1 MSMYSKESIRKQ
13 ILTYAELLWGRK
25 ITNQSDIMVRLLV
38 EELTEELFLMRN
50 SLENIG
56 QTLLEKLAVKL
67 TPPQYLSV
75 RPAHTVLRMKT
86 SDPQYILSHKTP
98 FYLKH
103 LPDSLKNKDIENI
116 IFYPLTD
123 TNLFNIDIDYV
134 VHSSD
139 LFTVSSDN
147 TKQIK
152 DKAKIKDKT
161 NSIWLGLNINPEI
174 KNLKGLT
181 FYIDFPDLSEIHDYY
196 EVICYTELIINGKS
210 VKLKQGF
217 PESNQSK
224 NSFKADILAFYK
236 KNYFTIDEDVLIKS
250 LPKELLPV
258 GYVDNFD
265 AEKLQDIVPSVWIQ
279 LKFQFSILYEDLQKI
294 TINLNTFPAYNARF
308 YNQKAERENL
318 ECPLSLGA
326 DNFEKLLDIIS
337 VSDSNNT
344 FTPYSFEETEP
355 IGVYRLKPITNFHI
369 QGLEI
374 ADYLEQLSDLVE
386 NERIAF
392 PEIDPDKINDIIHA
406 ITSVE
411 TDKEGKMEINK
422 KDNQKLEIGKM
433 LIYPYPA
440 TDTVNIDYLVTYGEL
455 ANGISAG
462 ERYVPQ
468 LDGQSNM
475 PDAISLKPVCGG
487 KEFSHME
494 DLLAINKYLL
504 LSNDRL
510 VTENNIT
517 SFCEMELGKLVEKVE
532 LKLTTKISSLP
543 HEGII
548 KTIEV
553 RLYPSDRY
561 PGHLYNPG
569 VLRHLLN
576 GLNKRSPRDHNYTIK
591 VMTESAN

>member
-1 MSMYSKESIRKQ
+1 MHSKESIRKQ

-25 ITNQSDIMVRLLV
+25 ITNQSDMMVRLLV

-56 QTLLEKLAVKL
+56 QTLLEKIAVKL

-75 RPAHTVLRMKT
+75 RPAHTVIRMKT

-103 LPDSLKNKDIENI
+103 FPDGLKDKKIENI
-116 IFYPLTD
+116 TFYPVTD
-123 TNLFNIDIDYV
+123 TNLFNINIDYMI
-134 VHSSD
+134 HSSG
-139 LFTVSSDN
+139 LFIVNGDN
-147 TKQIK
+147 TKLLK
-152 DKAKIKDKT
+152 NKTKIKDRT

-196 EVICYTELIINGKS
+196 ELSYTELIIDEKP

-217 PESNQSK
+217 PESHLSK

-236 KNYFTIDEDVLIKS
+236 KNYFTIDEDVLIRS
-250 LPKELLPV
+250 LKKELLP
-258 GYVDNFD
+258 GEYVDNFD
-265 AEKLQDIVPSVWIQ
+265 AERLQDIVPSVWIQ
-279 LKFQFSILYEDLQKI
+279 LKFQFSILCDDLEKVTVNI
-294 TINLNTFPAYNARF
+294 NTFPAYNARF
-308 YNQKAERENL
+308 YTQKAEKENL
-318 ECPLSLGA
+318 GCPLSLGA

-344 FTPYSFEETEP
+344 FSPYSLEETEP
-355 IGVYRLKPITNFHI
+355 IGVYRLKPVTNFHI

-374 ADYLEQLSDLVE
+374 ADYLEQLSDLIE
-386 NERIAF
+386 NEKIAF
-392 PEIDPDKINDIIHA
+392 PVIDSDKINDIIHA

-411 TDKEGKMEINK
+411 TEKEGKMEINK

-455 ANGISAG
+455 ANGIPAG

-468 LDGQSNM
+468 LEEQNNM
-475 PDAISLKPVCGG
+475 PDAISLKQVCGG

-510 VTENNIT
+510 VTENNIV

-532 LKLTTKISSLP
+532 LRLTTKVSSRP

-553 RLYPSDRY
+553 SLYPSDRY
-561 PGHLYNPG
+561 AGHLYNPG

-576 GLNKRSPRDHNYTIK
+576 GLNKRSPRDYNYTIK
-591 VMTESAN
+591 VMPESVN